1 MKGNAT
7 VDGLYVSGMVAPG
20 NSPGKITVLTGGFS
34 LDSTGTY
41 EAEFLNKDQYDQI
54 VVQAGAVNLQGSLKL
69 VYVPGGKVSKGETF
83 TIIDNRGT
91 GSINGTFN
99 GLPEGAEVVADG
111 AVFTISYVGGD
122 GNDVV
127 LTAQNDSVGPKAPN
141 TGAKAAVVASPVI
154 AVSAAAAAV
163 AAVILAS
170 KKKVGARR

>member
-20 NSPGKITVLTGGFS
+20 NSPGKITVLTSGFS

-54 VVQAGAVNLQGSLKL
+54 VVQAGGVNLQGSLKL
-69 VYVPGGKVSKGETF
+69 VYIPGGKVSKGETF
-83 TIIDNRGT
+83 TIIDNRGA

-111 AVFTISYVGGD
+111 AVFTISYAGGD

-141 TGAKAAVVASPVI
+141 TGAKAAVVASLVI

-163 AAVILAS
+163 AAMVLAS
-170 KKKVGARR
+170 KKKAGARR